1 MFRPAL
7 TEVNVARST
16 ILSGFGVK
24 KKKKTLEGCYF

>member
-1 MFRPAL
+1 MFRPTL
-7 TEVNVARST
+7 TEADVARSA